1 MWQMQHK
8 NNFDIIRFFAASS
21 VVLSHS
27 FQLPTGKVEDD
38 PLWVLSHQT
47 STIGSMAVWV
57 FFIISGYLVISSAE
71 RSRPFA
77 YFMARVLRI
86 FPALMLVAFM
96 SSFVLGPLIT
106 NDPGYW
112 TRIQTYKYF
121 LGNASLI
128 QIQYT
133 LPGVFTENA
142 FRDIVNGALWTLK
155 LEFYCY
161 IIFGLLM
168 FVFFSTRKYIIS
180 WFFVFLYVGYFF
192 VQNEKFPV
200 NLREGFDLF
209 RYFAAGAVF
218 YLWREQI
225 PLKSILAW
233 LALGMVALGVF
244 TGLPRVIFPIAGTYL
259 VLYLALGNRYA
270 NFATWG
276 DFSYGI
282 YLWGF
287 PIQQLIVMQ
296 LPNSSWFINFI
307 LALST
312 ATSLAFFS
320 WNLIEKRAL
329 SLKKRVFIRK
339 FTI

>member
-1 MWQMQHK
+1 MQHK
-8 NNFDIIRFFAASS
+8 NNFDIIRFLAASS

-38 PLWVLSHQT
+38 PLWALSHQT

-57 FFIISGYLVISSAE
+57 FFIISGYLITSSAE
-71 RSRPFA
+71 RSRPFS

-86 FPALMLVAFM
+86 FPALILVSFLSAFL
-96 SSFVLGPLIT
+96 LGPLIT

-112 TRIQTYKYF
+112 THFQTYKYF

-128 QIQYT
+128 QIQYI

-142 FRDIVNGALWTLK
+142 FRDVVNGALWTLK
-155 LEFYCY
+155 IEFYCY

-168 FVFFSTRKYIIS
+168 FIFVSTRKYIIS
-180 WFFVFLYVGYFF
+180 WFFVFLYIGYFF
-192 VQNEKFPV
+192 VQDEKFPA
-200 NLREGFDLF
+200 NLQANFDLF

-218 YLWREQI
+218 YLWRERI
-225 PLKSILAW
+225 PLKSVLAW
-233 LALGMVALGVF
+233 LALGMVVLGVV
-244 TGLPRVIFPIAGTYL
+244 TGLTRFIFPIAGTYL

-287 PIQQLIVMQ
+287 PIQQLIVMRFS
-296 LPNSSWFINFI
+296 NSSWFINFF
-307 LALST
+307 LALPI
-312 ATSLAFFS
+312 ATFLAFIS
-320 WNLIEKRAL
+320 WHLIEKRAL
-329 SLKKRVFIRK
+329 SLKKRIFIRK
-339 FTI
+339 STVL

>member
-1 MWQMQHK
+1 MQHK
-8 NNFDIIRFFAASS
+8 NNFDIIRFLAASS

-38 PLWVLSHQT
+38 PLWGLSHQT

-57 FFIISGYLVISSAE
+57 FFIISGYLITSSAE
-71 RSRPFA
+71 RSRPFG

-86 FPALMLVAFM
+86 FPALILVSFV
-96 SSFVLGPLIT
+96 SSFILGPLIT

-112 TRIQTYKYF
+112 THLQTYKYF

-133 LPGVFTENA
+133 LPGVFTQNA

-155 LEFYCY
+155 IEFYCY
-161 IIFGLLM
+161 VIFGLLI

-192 VQNEKFPV
+192 VQNKNFPE
-200 NLREGFDLF
+200 NLQANFDLF

-218 YLWREQI
+218 YLWREHI
-225 PLKSILAW
+225 PLKSVLSL
-233 LALGMVALGVF
+233 LALGMLILGVF
-244 TGLPRVIFPIAGTYL
+244 TGFTRLIFPIAGTYL
-259 VLYLALGNRYA
+259 VLYLALGDRYA

-296 LPNSSWFINFI
+296 LPNSSWFVNFL
-307 LALST
+307 LALPL
-312 ATSLAFFS
+312 ATLLAFIS
-320 WNLIEKRAL
+320 WHVIEKQAL
-329 SLKKRVFIRK
+329 SLKKRISIRK
-339 FTI
+339 STVL

>member
-1 MWQMQHK
+1 MQHK
-8 NNFDIIRFFAASS
+8 NNFDIIRFLAASS

-47 STIGSMAVWV
+47 STIGSMAVWI
-57 FFIISGYLVISSAE
+57 FFIISGYLITSSAE
-71 RSRPFA
+71 RSRPFG
-77 YFMARVLRI
+77 YFIARFLRI
-86 FPALMLVAFM
+86 FPALILVSFV
-96 SSFVLGPLIT
+96 SSFILGPLVT
-106 NDPGYW
+106 NDRGYW
-112 TRIQTYKYF
+112 THLQTYKYF

-133 LPGVFTENA
+133 LPGVFTQNA

-155 LEFYCY
+155 IEFYCY
-161 IIFGLLM
+161 IIFGLLT
-168 FVFFSTRKYIIS
+168 FVFVSTRKYIIS

-192 VQNEKFPV
+192 VQDEKLPA
-200 NLREGFDLF
+200 NLQANVDLF

-225 PLKSILAW
+225 PLKSVLAW
-233 LALGMVALGVF
+233 LALGMVVLGVI
-244 TGLPRVIFPIAGTYL
+244 TGLTRFIFPIAGTYL

-287 PIQQLIVMQ
+287 PVQQLIVMQ
-296 LPNSSWFINFI
+296 LPSSSWFINFL
-307 LALST
+307 LALPI
-312 ATSLAFFS
+312 ATFLAFFS
-320 WNLIEKRAL
+320 WHLIEKRAL
-329 SLKKRVFIRK
+329 SYKKGISIRK
-339 FTI
+339 FTV

>member
-1 MWQMQHK
+1 MYEMQHK
-8 NNFDIIRFFAASS
+8 NNFDIIRFLAASS

-38 PLWVLSHQT
+38 PLWELSHQT

-57 FFIISGYLVISSAE
+57 FFIISGYLVTSSAE
-71 RSRPFA
+71 RSGPFG

-86 FPALMLVAFM
+86 FPALMLVSFV
-96 SSFVLGPLIT
+96 SSFLLGPLIT

-112 TRIQTYKYF
+112 THFQTYKYF

-133 LPGVFTENA
+133 LPGVFTQNA

-168 FVFFSTRKYIIS
+168 FVFVRTRKYIIS
-180 WFFVFLYVGYFF
+180 WFFVFLCVGYFF
-192 VQNEKFPV
+192 VQNEKVPV
-200 NLREGFDLF
+200 NLKEGFDLF

-225 PLKSILAW
+225 PLKSALAW
-233 LALGMVALGVF
+233 LALGVVVLGVL
-244 TGLPRVIFPIAGTYL
+244 TGLPRFIFPIAGTYL
-259 VLYLALGNRYA
+259 VLYLALGDRHA

-287 PIQQLIVMQ
+287 PIQQLIVMR
-296 LPNSSWFINFI
+296 LPNSSWFINFV
-307 LALST
+307 LALPI
-312 ATSLAFFS
+312 ATFLAFIS
-320 WNLIEKRAL
+320 WHLIEKRAL
-329 SLKKRVFIRK
+329 SLKKRITIRK
-339 FTI
+339 STA